1 MTKIKFCGLF
11 QPCDIEAV
19 NEIQPEYIGFV
30 FVANSKRYITFEK
43 AKQFKQMLFPN
54 IKVVGVF
61 SDESIDVIAKLM
73 NDNVIDIAQLHGNE
87 DENYIRQLR
96 KKTNKCLIKAFCIKS
111 KQDVINA
118 KKSSADYILLDAGKG
133 SGKKFNWQLIEDI
146 NRPYFLA
153 GGLDFSSVNDAIK
166 KLHPFALDVSSGIEN
181 NGKKDKAKM
190 AAFAHIVREEKK

>member
-11 QPCDIEAV
+11 QPCDIETV
-19 NEIQPEYIGFV
+19 NEIQPEYVGFV
-30 FVANSKRYITFEK
+30 FDINSKRYITLKK
-43 AKQFKQMLFPN
+43 ARQLKQMLFSN

-61 SDESIDVIAKLM
+61 SDESIEVIAKLM

-96 KKTNKCLIKAFCIKS
+96 KKTNKCIIKAFCIKS

-133 SGKKFNWQLIEDI
+133 CGKKFNWQLIEDI

-153 GGLDFSSVNDAIK
+153 GGLDLSNVNDAIK
-166 KLHPFALDVSSGIEN
+166 KLHPFVLDVSSGIET
-181 NGKKDKAKM
+181 NGKKDKTKM
-190 AAFAHIVREEKK
+190 VAFASIVRKEKK